1 MIWEFLFIIK
11 TITDE
16 IGLFDSNLKR
26 LVDYDFIIRATN
38 KFLPV
43 FIDKIL
49 LDYNDDNN
57 IKNRITIKESYDDA
71 IEIIRKKYN
80 L

>member
-57 IKNRITIKESYDDA
+57 IKNRISIKESYDDA